1 MIEAGQRFR
10 GPTMQIEF
18 LVTAAESS
26 GELHEMRAVYRPG
39 SPFPP
44 AHLHPHQEETFRVES
59 GRLEFELDGGT
70 RTIEAGETLVLPP
83 VTAHRARNPSSD
95 TEAVVLWQTRP
106 ALRSGEF
113 FATAYRMPRPDL
125 LDQAMLAR
133 TFRNE
138 FRPVMR
144 PALLASVAVP
154 ALALVARVA
163 DRGLPEL

>member
-1 MIEAGQRFR
+1 ME
-10 GPTMQIEF
+10 IEF

-59 GRLEFELDGGT
+59 GRLEFELTDGT
-70 RTIEAGETLVLPP
+70 RPIEAGETLVLPAG
-83 VTAHRARNPSSD
+83 TGHRARNPSSD

-113 FATAYRMPRPDL
+113 FAAAYRLARPDL
-125 LDQAMLAR
+125 LDQALLAR
-133 TFRNE
+133 TFRDE

-144 PALLASVAVP
+144 PALLAAVAVP
-154 ALALVARVA
+154 VLALVARLTG
-163 DRGLPEL
+163 RRLPQV